1 VIGLSEHA
9 EWKEEQQRVDRV
21 MGVIR
26 TGMEELEERLGTIKE
41 QVVDIRKHFW
51 DDVTVNLDEPDDQ
64 IESYFS
70 LKQQAELL
78 SERERSHRN
87 AQQLYTKLRRLN
99 QSTYFGR
106 IDFQEAGSPSETIYL
121 GVGSLLDEQGD
132 TFLVY
137 DWRAPISSLYYDY
150 GPGPA
155 VYETPSGMI
164 SGEME
169 LKRQFIIRDG
179 IIRYMFDT
187 GITIGDEILQQVL
200 GQGADAQMKNI
211 VATIQREQNRII
223 RNDGSRMLIVTGP
236 AGSGKTSAALQR
248 VAYLLYKYRHML
260 TAEQIVLFSPNP
272 MFNRYISTV
281 LPELGEE
288 NMEQTTYQEYL
299 EHRLGGRFQ
308 LEDPFQ
314 QMEDVLTRAGQEG
327 HEARL
332 DGITF
337 KASAA
342 FFDAIQAYKSELE
355 VEGLQF
361 KNVTFRGQVLVPAD
375 QIRERFYTPGST
387 AKLAPR
393 IDSVVQWLEDELES
407 AMIIERGKPWVQE
420 EMDLLEPED
429 FQKAF
434 RQLRKESRQRRESF
448 NERQREDELLRD
460 LVVRRHFK
468 KLTARVRALRFIDI
482 PATYRRL
489 FEDLERVKR
498 LMVGAVDAV
507 SSRSDIGS
515 TDAASASVPGS
526 WEDIC
531 RQTIQRLD
539 QGKLAYEDAT
549 PYLYLQEMIVGFQMN
564 MNIRH
569 VIVDEA
575 QDYSPFQYEYLKKMF
590 PRARMTA
597 LGDLNQAIYAH
608 SSSLPSL
615 EALTD
620 LYGSDWT
627 ETIRLT
633 QTYRS
638 TRPIVE
644 FTRQLL
650 LDGRDI
656 EPFNRDGL
664 KPTVTVVDGGVEEL
678 HQRIADRLQLLLDE
692 GFNTIAVIGKTEKE
706 CRIAQ
711 EGLAGLGVGQGQDN
725 EPLRLITKES
735 ASFEKGIAVIPS
747 YLAKGIEFDAVI
759 IYDASSGSYSREL
772 ERKLFYTACTRAMHQ
787 LHLYSNGP
795 ISPFVE
801 SVDPSSYVAR

>member
-106 IDFQEAGSPSETIYL
+106 IDFQESHMSSPETIYL
-121 GVGSLLDEQGD
+121 GVGSLLDEQED
-132 TFLVY
+132 NFLVY

-155 VYETPSGMI
+155 TYETPSGTI

-179 IIRYMFDT
+179 VIRYMFDT

-248 VAYLLYKYRHML
+248 VAYLLYKYRHIL
-260 TAEQIVLFSPNP
+260 SAEQIVLFSPNP

-288 NMEQTTYQEYL
+288 NMEQTTYQEYM
-299 EHRLGGRFQ
+299 EHRLGRKFQ

-314 QMEDVLTRAGQEG
+314 QMEDVLTGAGQEG

-332 DGITF
+332 DGIAF
-337 KASAA
+337 KASTA
-342 FFDAIQAYKSELE
+342 FFDVVQAYKSELE

-361 KNVTFRGQVLVPAD
+361 KHVMFRGHVLVPAE
-375 QIRERFYTPGST
+375 QIRDRFYTPGST
-387 AKLAPR
+387 AKLGPR
-393 IDSVVQWLEDELES
+393 IDSVVQWLEEELES

-420 EMDLLEPED
+420 EMELLEPED
-429 FQKAF
+429 FQRAF
-434 RQLRKESRQRRESF
+434 RQLRRESRQRRESF

-468 KLTARVRALRFIDI
+468 KLTARIKALRFIDI

-489 FEDLERVKR
+489 YENPERVKQ
-498 LMVGAVDAV
+498 LAAGAE
-507 SSRSDIGS
+507 
-515 TDAASASVPGS
+515 VPGS
-526 WEDIC
+526 WEEIC
-531 RQTIQRLD
+531 RQTVDRLD
-539 QGKLAYEDAT
+539 QGRLAYEDAT
-549 PYLYLQEMIVGFQMN
+549 PYLYLQETIVGFQMN

-569 VIVDEA
+569 VIIDEA

-608 SSSLPSL
+608 ASALPSL

-620 LYGSDWT
+620 LYGSEWT

-644 FTRQLL
+644 FTRQML

-656 EPFNRDGL
+656 EPFNRDGM
-664 KPTVTVVDGGVEEL
+664 KPTVTVVSGGVEDL
-678 HQRIADRLQLLLDE
+678 HRRIAERLQQLLGE
-692 GFNTIAVIGKTEKE
+692 GFNTIAVIGKTEQE

-711 EGLAGLGVGQGQDN
+711 EGLSGLGVGQGPDS

-759 IYDASSGSYSREL
+759 IYDASAGSYSREL

-795 ISPFVE
+795 LSPFVE
-801 SVDPSSYVAR
+801 GVDPSSYVME

>member
-1 VIGLSEHA
+1 MSLGKSTVLQQPFEVNAYYRKGVDDLSENPA
-9 EWKEEQQRVDRV
+9 ERLEEQQRVDRV
-21 MGVIR
+21 MKVIL
-26 TGMEELEERLGTIKE
+26 TSMEDLEQRLGMIKE

-64 IESYFS
+64 VESYFS

-87 AQQLYTKLRRLN
+87 AHKSYKKLSRLK
-99 QSTYFGR
+99 QSPYFGR
-106 IDFQEAGSPSETIYL
+106 IDFQESGAVCPEQIYL
-121 GVGSLLDEQGD
+121 GVGSLLDELGD
-132 TFLVY
+132 SFLVY

-155 VYETPSGMI
+155 EYETPSGSI
-164 SGEME
+164 SGVME

-179 IIRYMFDT
+179 SIRYMFDT
-187 GITIGDEILQQVL
+187 GLTIGDEILQQVL

-248 VAYLLYKYRHML
+248 VAYLLYKYRHIL

-288 NMEQTTYQEYL
+288 NMEQTTYQEYM
-299 EHRLGGRFQ
+299 EHRLGNSFQ

-314 QMEDVLTRAGQEG
+314 QMEEVLTGFGAEG

-332 DGITF
+332 QGIAF
-337 KASAA
+337 KASAD
-342 FFDAIQAYKSELE
+342 FFRVIQRYKEHLE
-355 VEGLQF
+355 AGGLQF
-361 KNVTFRGQVLVPAD
+361 KSVSFRGNALVSAKL
-375 QIRERFYTPGST
+375 IEEKFYSAGST
-387 AKLAPR
+387 LKLAPR
-393 IDSVVQWLEDELES
+393 IEAVIQWLEEELET
-407 AMIIERGKPWVQE
+407 AMIIERGKPWVQD
-420 EMDLLEPED
+420 EMELLTPED

-434 RQLRKESRQRRESF
+434 RQLNKESRQRKESF
-448 NERQREDELLRD
+448 NERQREDEILRD
-460 LVVRRHFK
+460 MVVRKHFK
-468 KLTARVRALRFIDI
+468 RLLARVKALRFIDI
-482 PATYRRL
+482 PATYRQLYRDPEL
-489 FEDLERVKR
+489 VRKLSD
-498 LMVGAVDAV
+498 
-507 SSRSDIGS
+507 SSNIPDCW
-515 TDAASASVPGS
+515 D
-526 WEDIC
+526 EIC
-531 RQTIQRLD
+531 QQTIARLE
-539 QGKLAYEDAT
+539 QGRLAYEDAT

-590 PRARMTA
+590 PRARMTV

-608 SSSLPSL
+608 SVALPSL
-615 EALTD
+615 ETLTG
-620 LYGSDWT
+620 LYGSEWT

-638 TRPIVE
+638 TRPIVD
-644 FTRQLL
+644 FTKQILK
-650 LDGRDI
+650 DSRDI
-656 EPFNRDGL
+656 EPFNRDGV
-664 KPTVTVVDGGVEEL
+664 KPTVTVVSDADSL
-678 HQRIADRLQLLLDE
+678 HSSIASRLQALLSE
-692 GFNTIAVIGKTEKE
+692 GHNTIAIIGKTEQE
-706 CRIAQ
+706 CRAAQ
-711 EGLAGLGVGQGQDN
+711 EALSLRIA
-725 EPLRLITKES
+725 EPLRLITKET
-735 ASFEKGIAVIPS
+735 AAFEQGIAIIPS

-759 IYDASSGSYSREL
+759 IYDASDRVYNQEL

-787 LHLYSNGP
+787 LHLYVNGSL
-795 ISPFVE
+795 SPFLSHVNA
-801 SVDPSSYVAR
+801 SSYELE